1 MHTPSQSMSGCL
13 FWHSV
18 WHSGLW
24 RKSFALLLTLLSF
37 NASAGNITY
46 NLSLTNDRLTLT
58 QQGNS
63 SAFFPQVLRML
74 PTGQW
79 QPLTVAPGEIMPAE
93 MVAGDHVDFVWP
105 EARPLQSLP
114 PFERIQPMMVRFF
127 DQAGVSLGQI
137 SFFNQPPPAAET
149 LAVNYSDG
157 QLEITPPPEADRTI
171 VSTWVL
177 WPQED
182 GIAPIRKAINFDS
195 PRLDQQPPAQHI
207 QWKAGMEKLLM
218 NTGAGQPAA
227 MLLHETTHGYTL
239 QPLPSG
245 GVQGKQQRAGW
256 LDAGEWFYRVAKL
269 ALTAAVL
276 LSLLH
281 AVRAR
286 RKGLGV

>member
-1 MHTPSQSMSGCL
+1 MYITSQVVLNRSSRRSH
-13 FWHSV
+13 FWC
-18 WHSGLW
+18 
-24 RKSFALLLTLLSF
+24 KSFAFVLTLLSF
-37 NASAGNITY
+37 NVSAGNISY
-46 NLSLTNDRLTLT
+46 NLSLTDSRLTLT
-58 QQGNS
+58 QQGDS
-63 SAFFPQVLRML
+63 SAFYPQVLRML
-74 PTGQW
+74 PDGQW
-79 QPLTVAPGEIMPAE
+79 QALALAPGATVPAE
-93 MVAGDHVDFVWP
+93 MMTGDHVDFVWP

-137 SFFNQPPPAAET
+137 SFFNQPPPATET
-149 LAVNYSDG
+149 LPVNYAVG
-157 QLEITPPPEADRTI
+157 KLEITPPAEADRTI

-207 QWKAGMEKLLM
+207 QWKAGMEKLLV

-245 GVQGKQQRAGW
+245 GVQGKQQRAAW
-256 LDAGEWFYRVAKL
+256 LGAGEWFYRVAKL
-269 ALTAAVL
+269 TLTAAVL
-276 LSLLH
+276 LSLFH

>member
-1 MHTPSQSMSGCL
+1 MLRWGLLIQSGRIKINGFTDGGNTIFLGPQHPSRNNSTVCL
-13 FWHSV
+13 W
-18 WHSGLW
+18 GRRNLQ
-24 RKSFALLLTLLSF
+24 LTL
-37 NASAGNITY
+37 
-46 NLSLTNDRLTLT
+46 
-58 QQGNS
+58 
-63 SAFFPQVLRML
+63 
-74 PTGQW
+74 
-79 QPLTVAPGEIMPAE
+79 APGAIMPAE

-105 EARPLQSLP
+105 ETRPLQSLP

-137 SFFNQPPPAAET
+137 SFFNQPPPATER

-157 QLEITPPPEADRTI
+157 QLEMTPPAEADRTI
-171 VSTWVL
+171 VSTWLL

-207 QWKAGMEKLLM
+207 QWKAGMEKLLV

-245 GVQGKQQRAGW
+245 GVQGKQQRAAW
-256 LDAGEWFYRVAKL
+256 LDDGEWFYRLAKL
-269 ALTAAVL
+269 TLTAAVL

-281 AVRAR
+281 VVRAR